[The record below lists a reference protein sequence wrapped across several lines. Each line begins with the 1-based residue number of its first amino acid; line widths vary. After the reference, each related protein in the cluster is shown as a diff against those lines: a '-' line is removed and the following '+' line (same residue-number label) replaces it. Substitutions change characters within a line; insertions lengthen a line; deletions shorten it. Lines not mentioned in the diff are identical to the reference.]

1 MQCVFL
7 LALVAALK
15 ADTKQQA
22 KVNPVE
28 KVTALLEKLQAEIE
42 ADGKAEAESYDKFAC
57 FCKEQADNKQYA
69 IEKFNEQIDSLKA
82 TIADKKAKKAVLDS
96 DIIDHAKEIKKLN
109 KEQDDAQKTRD
120 DEHTAYVTKS
130 TDLST
135 AIDRFDMAI
144 NSLTGSKDLM
154 SGTKK
159 SLLAQKSVMK
169 EAVALAEAFRMPE
182 ESYSM
187 LQGDPHGYAYH
198 SNEIVA
204 TFEKLYKDFRQ
215 KKVDCDKE
223 EQDTL
228 QAFEMETGAR
238 RNMITAEEKAK
249 SEKSEMSAQLDS
261 EINQLTTE
269 QQQTTD
275 AEAADQNFLA
285 DLTTQCETK
294 AKDWDQRSTTRSAEL
309 QAIAEALELLK
320 GDVAKMYKSST
331 DLGLLTVKK
340 SVPSKRAAPL
350 VEVQTEED
358 ADDEDDDVD
367 DEPIAFLQLRKESKL
382 RKPNTAA
389 ERRKVVGFLSKKAG
403 ELKSTVLSTLL
414 LKIRSSPS
422 PFAKVKQMIQDLVA
436 RLEEE
441 ASSEADQK
449 SWCDDNMAET
459 NSEKAEAQ
467 KNIESLNAK
476 MTELKA
482 LISQRTEE
490 ILTLSQEIADLNKAL
505 NEQTELREEDKAE
518 NQQTV
523 ADATAGKNA
532 VTNALEILNGFY
544 NPSFVQLKQAP
555 AAEGYERFSA
565 ANAGS
570 DGKTVGDMAPDA
582 GGVSGEY
589 GGKTD
594 ASKSILTLMEQ
605 IQEDFANQI
614 TATTNDEAAAEGA
627 FQGFKTETDSS
638 ASGKT
643 TLKGT
648 KEGEKA
654 TAEGD
659 LETAASDHKKESDL
673 LQAALDELEKLKPVC
688 VDSGMSWEERSARR
702 DQEIDALKEALKIL
716 QDTDFGF

>member
-1 MQCVFL
+1 M
-7 LALVAALK
+7 
-15 ADTKQQA
+15 
-22 KVNPVE
+22 
-28 KVTALLEKLQAEIE
+28 
-42 ADGKAEAESYDKFAC
+42 
-57 FCKEQADNKQYA
+57 
-69 IEKFNEQIDSLKA
+69 
-82 TIADKKAKKAVLDS
+82 
-96 DIIDHAKEIKKLN
+96 
-109 KEQDDAQKTRD
+109 
-120 DEHTAYVTKS
+120 
-130 TDLST
+130 
-135 AIDRFDMAI
+135 
-144 NSLTGSKDLM
+144 
-154 SGTKK
+154 
-159 SLLAQKSVMK
+159 
-169 EAVALAEAFRMPE
+169 
-182 ESYSM
+182 
-187 LQGDPHGYAYH
+187 
-198 SNEIVA
+198 
-204 TFEKLYKDFRQ
+204 
-215 KKVDCDKE
+215 
-223 EQDTL
+223 
-228 QAFEMETGAR
+228 
-238 RNMITAEEKAK
+238 
-249 SEKSEMSAQLDS
+249 
-261 EINQLTTE
+261 
-269 QQQTTD
+269 
-275 AEAADQNFLA
+275 
-285 DLTTQCETK
+285 
-294 AKDWDQRSTTRSAEL
+294 RSAEL

-449 SWCDDNMAET
+449 SWCDDNMSET
-459 NSEKAEAQ
+459 NSEKAAAQ
-467 KNIESLNAK
+467 MEIESLNAK

-490 ILTLSQEIADLNKAL
+490 ILMLSQQIADLQKAL

-570 DGKTVGDMAPDA
+570 DGKTVADMAPDA

-614 TATTNDEAAAEGA
+614 TATTNDESAAEGA
-627 FQGFKTETDSS
+627 FQGFKTETESS
-638 ASGKT
+638 ISGKT

-702 DQEIDALKEALKIL
+702 DQEIDALKMALKIL

>member
-1 MQCVFL
+1 
-7 LALVAALK
+7 
-15 ADTKQQA
+15 
-22 KVNPVE
+22 VNPVE
-28 KVTALLEKLQAEIE
+28 KVTALLEKLQGEIE
-42 ADGKAEAESYDKFAC
+42 SDGKAEAESYDKFAC

-69 IEKFNEQIDSLKA
+69 IEKFNAQIDQLTA
-82 TIADKKAKKAVLDS
+82 TIADKKAKKATLDS
-96 DIIDHAKEIKKLN
+96 EIIDHAAEIKKLN
-109 KEQDDAQKTRD
+109 KEQDDAQSARD
-120 DEHTAYVTKS
+120 DEHDVYVTKS

-144 NSLTGSKDLM
+144 NSLQGSKDLM

-159 SLLAQKSVMK
+159 SLLAQKSVVQ
-169 EAVALAEAFRMPE
+169 EAVSLAEAFSFPK
-182 ESYSM
+182 ESYAM

-204 TFEKLYKDFRQ
+204 TFENLYKDFRE
-215 KKVDCDKE
+215 KKVECDKE
-223 EQDTL
+223 EQSTL

-261 EINQLTTE
+261 EINAHETE
-269 QQQTTD
+269 LQQTTD

-294 AKDWDQRSTTRSAEL
+294 AKDWDQRSTKRSAEL
-309 QAIAEALELLK
+309 KAIADALELLK
-320 GDVAKMYKSST
+320 GDVSKMYKSST
-331 DLGLLTVKK
+331 DLGLLTVRKT
-340 SVPSKRAAPL
+340 VPSKRAAPL

-358 ADDEDDDVD
+358 ADDDDDED
-367 DEPIAFLQLRKESKL
+367 DEPIAFLQLRKDTKL

-403 ELKSTVLSTLL
+403 ELKSPVLSTLL
-414 LKIRSSPS
+414 MKIRDAPT

-459 NSEKAEAQ
+459 NSEKAAAQ
-467 KNIESLNAK
+467 KQIESLNAK

-482 LISQRTEE
+482 FISQTTEE
-490 ILTLSQEIADLNKAL
+490 ILTLSQEIADLTKAL
-505 NEQTELREEDKAE
+505 NEQQELRDEEKAE

-532 VTNALEILNGFY
+532 VSNALDILNGFY

-589 GGKTD
+589 GGKSD
-594 ASKSILTLMEQ
+594 ASKSILSLMEQ

-614 TATTNDEAAAEGA
+614 TATTNDESAAEGA
-627 FQGFKTETDSS
+627 FQGFKTETDNSITS
-638 ASGKT
+638 KT

-673 LQAALDELEKLKPVC
+673 LQAALDELDKLKPVC

-702 DQEIDALKEALKIL
+702 DQEIDALKMALKIL